1 MGVLLRQW
9 GWQQKQKEEMREKE
23 RKVGDFIYFAILF
36 HNMEATDLIIWIIYA
51 AFGSYVNKKLSFY

>member
-36 HNMEATDLIIWIIYA
+36 HNLGATDLI
-51 AFGSYVNKKLSFY
+51 L